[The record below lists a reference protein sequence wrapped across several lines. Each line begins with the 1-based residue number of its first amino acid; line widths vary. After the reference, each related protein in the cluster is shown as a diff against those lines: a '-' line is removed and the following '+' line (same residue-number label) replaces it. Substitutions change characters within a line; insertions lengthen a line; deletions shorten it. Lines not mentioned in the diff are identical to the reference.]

1 MQPRSTRHS
10 AILAALAGALVLAA
24 VLALK
29 LGAEPALPAEIAL
42 GVSLPVLYFALIGTI
57 RPAVAYA
64 ASYEDGSPCSTGLGA
79 SEYAALTLSHDP
91 SFSVDDLKRLLAGAA
106 RSAPRCGSSGRSSRQ

>member
-64 ASYEDGSPCSTGLGA
+64 ASYRTVLRADRPRRIGVRRA
-79 SEYAALTLSHDP
+79 DLSHDP
-91 SFSVDDLKRLLAGAA
+91 SFSVDDLKRLLARAA